1 VANKKKKVI
10 EGRRW
15 YRYNFFG
22 MAEITVPEKGAIAD
36 VSIANISFAGIG
48 VYSPVLIKKGE
59 KVKLKITFIDSKG
72 KVQKEF
78 TGGKIDWVS
87 KLGKTYLMG
96 IFLDEELNAER
107 QPVLIRHLAW
117 LVNSYSFPQPYRDK
131 RVSML

>member
-1 VANKKKKVI
+1 MANKKKKVI

-22 MAEITVPEKGAIAD
+22 TTEITVAGKRPIAD
-36 VSIANISFAGIG
+36 ASIANISFAGIG

-59 KVKLKITFIDSKG
+59 KVKLKISFIDSKG
-72 KVQKEF
+72 KVQKEY
-78 TGGKIDWVS
+78 TAGKIDWVS
-87 KLGKTYLMG
+87 KLGNSYLMG
-96 IFLDEELNAER
+96 IFLDEELNAEK

-117 LVNSYSFPQPYRDK
+117 LVNSYNFPQPYMDK

>member
-22 MAEITVPEKGAIAD
+22 TTEITVPDKGIIAD
-36 VSIANISFAGIG
+36 ASIANISFAGIG

-59 KVKLKITFIDSKG
+59 KVKLKITFIDSRG
-72 KVQKEF
+72 KVQQEY
-78 TGGKIDWVS
+78 TAGKIDWVS
-87 KLGKTYLMG
+87 KLGNSYLIG
-96 IFLDEELNAER
+96 IFLDEELNAEK

-117 LVNSYSFPQPYRDK
+117 LVNSYNFPQPYRDK